1 MRRRQDSPDDRL
13 TALPDG
19 RVSLTLKT
27 PWRDGTVCIVLTAT
41 QLVARLAA
49 LVPRPRQN
57 LVRYHGVLAA
67 HAEDRAAIVP
77 GLSRHDRGAT
87 VALSSPPPE

>member
-1 MRRRQDSPDDRL
+1 MPVLASSPHIGRPAHGAARRP
-13 TALPDG
+13 
-19 RVSLTLKT
+19 RV
-27 PWRDGTVCIVLTAT
+27 PGAEAT